1 MDHPPKERS
10 GVPLLG
16 EPDPGHAWGAVHG
29 RRGDLRGRG
38 VRALPGTAKELKHKH
53 SLCTLHI

>member
-38 VRALPGTAKELKHKH
+38 VRALPGTAQELKHKH
-53 SLCTLHI
+53 S